1 MSNTREKRSRRCRK
15 TAQVRRAEGT
25 SRHLVGGS
33 ADSGAQEPMRCRAS
47 GRHESGRR
55 ARTTLHR
62 VGRPRAARGAA
73 PGAGAGAHSRP
84 LPAASPVEAE
94 PHGRCGGRAAP
105 RRAARWRTDPPPR
118 AAGCK
123 AARGAG
129 RRPRPASSRLRPVR
143 RLRPSA
149 RLGGGVLSARG
160 WRPVLCLPCR
170 HRAGCL
176 GPRTLF
182 CVAASFFQERQVLGV
197 SPLFSQCSD
206 LEVLICFQLL
216 GPLDPR
222 EGDSAPCHPWARA
235 SPHRRCFQ
243 PAAESRH
250 HRTWGS
256 RRLSPRG
263 RLRPF
268 GPSRRQ
274 WESRGPTSPELLR
287 PLTPSQPWLR
297 GAWVAPNEGARCL
310 GRDPPGAHTAAPGS
324 RQALRTRAPCP
335 SRPALCTGPTRWDTA
350 GPRE

>member
-25 SRHLVGGS
+25 SRHLVGGVQTAVRRSPCGGARQGGARPGAGRGPPS
-33 ADSGAQEPMRCRAS
+33 AEWG
-47 GRHESGRR
+47 GREQREGQRR
-55 ARTTLHR
+55 VL
-62 VGRPRAARGAA
+62 ARGAQSA
-73 PGAGAGAHSRP
+73 PPCRVAG
-84 LPAASPVEAE
+84 
-94 PHGRCGGRAAP
+94 GGRAAP
-105 RRAARWRTDPPPR
+105 RRAARRCTDPPPR

-129 RRPRPASSRLRPVR
+129 RQPRPASSQLRPVR
-143 RLRPSA
+143 WLRPSA

-170 HRAGCL
+170 RRAGCL

-222 EGDSAPCHPWARA
+222 EGDSAPCHPWACA

-243 PAAESRH
+243 PAAESRR
-250 HRTWGS
+250 HRTRGS
-256 RRLSPRG
+256 RRLSSCG

-335 SRPALCTGPTRWDTA
+335 SRPALCTGPTRWDMA

>member
-1 MSNTREKRSRRCRK
+1 MSRVREAR
-15 TAQVRRAEGT
+15 VRTPGADHPPPSGAAASSER
-25 SRHLVGGS
+25 GS
-33 ADSGAQEPMRCRAS
+33 AGCWRRGAQS
-47 GRHESGRR
+47 
-55 ARTTLHR
+55 
-62 VGRPRAARGAA
+62 A
-73 PGAGAGAHSRP
+73 PPCCVAG
-84 LPAASPVEAE
+84 
-94 PHGRCGGRAAP
+94 GGRAARPLRRTGGPSP
-105 RRAARWRTDPPPR
+105 RRTPAHRPAASCRRLQGCARRRQVASSGLVPAAPGQAAAPVSQTRWRC
-118 AAGCK
+118 AFC
-123 AARGAG
+123 
-129 RRPRPASSRLRPVR
+129 S
-143 RLRPSA
+143 
-149 RLGGGVLSARG
+149 G

-170 HRAGCL
+170 RRAGCL

-243 PAAESRH
+243 PAAESRR